1 MQDDEEYEETK
12 DDHVIPYSF
21 KDQSS
26 GGLIYF
32 HNTGV
37 RNLGGAE
44 DDTGADGIK
53 VLDEYQAKVPPS
65 EFDITQDTELQ
76 QSIWDR
82 LPLKNNDRAELFKW
96 LCEEQA
102 KADAAEN
109 QKTKNDKKRKIE
121 AAA

>member
-1 MQDDEEYEETK
+1 MQDDEEYETK
-12 DDHVIPYSF
+12 DDRIIPYSF
-21 KDQSS
+21 HDQNSS
-26 GGLIYF
+26 GLVYF

-37 RNLGGAE
+37 RNLEGAE
-44 DDTGADGIK
+44 DDTGTDGIK
-53 VLDEYQAKVPPS
+53 VLDEYQAKVPPA
-65 EFDITQDTELQ
+65 ELDITQDTELQ

-102 KADAAEN
+102 KADALQE
-109 QKTKNDKKRKIE
+109 QKTKNEKKRKIE